1 MNTRRFRVL
10 FFVACLL
17 PVDVAVG
24 ISLLGAQAVALLLMP
39 LLAATRRVPAIKPP
53 QTSTVTVQI
62 LSWDGRPLL
71 EEFLPSV
78 LEAVGSSN
86 EVVVV
91 DNGSTDDTVEF
102 LRTKFPRVRVVQLD
116 RNYGFSGGNNRG
128 MKQVTTDIVVLLN
141 NDMATDR
148 HFLQPLLKPFSDPAV
163 FAVASQIAMADPAKS
178 RFETGKT
185 RGRFEAGLFNV
196 WHDGIEP
203 PEKEKEAIPVFWAGG
218 GACAI
223 DRRKFEMLGG
233 FDSLYSPF
241 YVEDTDLS
249 YQAWK
254 RGWKALLAPASR
266 VIHKHRGTSGP
277 RFGDLFV
284 NNTTRRN
291 HYLFVW
297 KNVTDLGMVLEHL
310 RELPWIH
317 GRAISQYGAAFE
329 YRAYLRAFVRLP
341 LAVRRRLANL
351 RNYVVGDRD
360 IPGLTR

>member
-1 MNTRRFRVL
+1 MNTRRLRVL

-17 PVDVAVG
+17 PVDAIVG
-24 ISLLGAQAVALLLMP
+24 LSLLGAEFVAFVLTP
-39 LLAATRRVPAIKPP
+39 LLASGRRVPQMTSP
-53 QTSTVTVQI
+53 QTSSVTIQI
-62 LSWDGRPLL
+62 LSWDGRHLL

-78 LEAVGSSN
+78 IAAADGH

-91 DNGSTDDTVEF
+91 DNGSGDGSVEF
-102 LRTKFPRVRVVQLD
+102 LKANFPGVRIVQLD

-128 MKQVTTDIVVLLN
+128 MQHVKTDIVVLLN
-141 NDMATDR
+141 NDMATEPG
-148 HFLQPLLKPFSDPAV
+148 FLKPLLKPFADPEV
-163 FAVASQIAMADPAKS
+163 FAVASRIAMADPAKS

-185 RGRFEAGLFNV
+185 RGRFEAGLFYV
-196 WHDGIEP
+196 WHDGIDLQE
-203 PEKEKEAIPVFWAGG
+203 EQRESLPVFWAGG

-233 FDSLYSPF
+233 FDLLYHPF

-266 VIHKHRGTSGP
+266 VIHKHRGTAGP

-297 KNVTDLGMVLEHL
+297 KNVTDFGMLLEHL
-310 RELPWIH
+310 FGLPRIH
-317 GRAISQYGAAFE
+317 GSAISQYGAAFE
-329 YRAYLRAFVRLP
+329 YRAYLRAVLRLP
-341 LAVRRRLANL
+341 LAIRRRLANL
-351 RNYVVGDRD
+351 GSYVVSDRD
-360 IPGLTR
+360 VPGLTQ